1 MDFHCKNL
9 QNQIQ
14 TKTKVNKMNGKEKC
28 PETKLAYKLCTD
40 QPAKL
45 TRKFPN
51 ILQTEIM
58 IRKNNINKIFSLFH
72 TSSYTNIERN
82 I

>member
-1 MDFHCKNL
+1 MDFHFKNL

-14 TKTKVNKMNGKEKC
+14 TKTKVNKMNGNEKC

-45 TRKFPN
+45 TRKYSKH
-51 ILQTEIM
+51 L
-58 IRKNNINKIFSLFH
+58 
-72 TSSYTNIERN
+72 TNRN
-82 I
+82 HDQKK